1 MTPPKKYLLD
11 ANIFIEAQHR
21 YYPMDVVPG
30 FWDALLEHHE
40 NKRVFSID
48 KIKDEIA
55 NHANDLSRWATKTAP
70 PSLFKGTADKK
81 VVDCFGK
88 LMEWVEKQA
97 QLTDAAKEQFA
108 NCADGWLIAYA
119 KINGLVVVT
128 HEESRRGA
136 KKASR
141 SLTFAMRS
149 MSSRQTLS
157 KCCVSLEFSW
167 FVAVPRNE
175 AATDRQIDAL
185 VYELYGLSD
194 EEIQIVEEA

>member
-136 KKASR
+136 KKSVKIPDICDAFDVESTN
-141 SLTFAMRS
+141 TFEMLRELGV
-149 MSSRQTLS
+149 Q
-157 KCCVSLEFSW
+157 
-167 FVAVPRNE
+167 
-175 AATDRQIDAL
+175 L
-185 VYELYGLSD
+185 VRGRPKK
-194 EEIQIVEEA
+194 